1 MNTPNRIPRPLA
13 AAVAAALP
21 LLALAQGA
29 PPASAPA
36 SAPAPAQAGTARP
49 EAPLDP
55 KAASYSLGLYFGSQ
69 LHASGLSQQVTIAE
83 LERGLHDGIGGKQAS
98 DADRQLTSQWMRS
111 GRDGI
116 AAHNRA
122 EAKEFLAANAKVAGV
137 KTTASGL
144 QYTVV
149 EAGDANAPSPKATDA
164 VTVEYRGRLLDG
176 SMFDSSDSHGEPAR
190 FNLNGGVIPGMKE
203 ALMAMKP
210 DAQWR
215 VFLPPDLAYGDT
227 GRPNIPPGS
236 ALVFDVHLVKIEAPK
251 VLGQGKN
258 PAGTAAVPA
267 PIPAR
272 KGPAR

>member
-1 MNTPNRIPRPLA
+1 MSKSNRIPSSLA

-21 LLALAQGA
+21 MLALAQGA
-29 PPASAPA
+29 PPAAAPA
-36 SAPAPAQAGTARP
+36 SATAQAGAARA

-69 LHASGLSQQVTIAE
+69 LHASGLSESVTIAE

-122 EAKEFLAANAKVAGV
+122 EARDFLATNAKVAGV

-149 EAGDANAPSPKATDA
+149 EAGDASAPSPKATDA

-176 SMFDSSDSHGEPAR
+176 SMFDSSDAHGEPAR

-203 ALMAMKP
+203 ALLAMKP

-215 VFLPPDLAYGDT
+215 VFLPPDLAYGDS

-236 ALVFDVHLVKIEAPK
+236 ALVFDIHLVRIEAPK

-258 PAGTAAVPA
+258 PAGQAIAPA
-267 PIPAR
+267 PTPAR

>member
-1 MNTPNRIPRPLA
+1 
-13 AAVAAALP
+13 
-21 LLALAQGA
+21 
-29 PPASAPA
+29 
-36 SAPAPAQAGTARP
+36 
-49 EAPLDP
+49 
-55 KAASYSLGLYFGSQ
+55 
-69 LHASGLSQQVTIAE
+69 
-83 LERGLHDGIGGKQAS
+83 
-98 DADRQLTSQWMRS
+98 MRS

-149 EAGDANAPSPKATDA
+149 EAGDASAPSPKATDA

-176 SMFDSSDSHGEPAR
+176 SMFDSSDAHGEPAR
-190 FNLNGGVIPGMKE
+190 FNLNGGLIPGMKE
-203 ALMAMKP
+203 ALLAMRL

-215 VFLPPDLAYGDT
+215 VFLPPDLAYGDS

-236 ALVFDVHLVKIEAPK
+236 ALVFDIHLVRIEPPK

-258 PAGTAAVPA
+258 PAGTAVTPA

-272 KGPAR
+272 NGPAR